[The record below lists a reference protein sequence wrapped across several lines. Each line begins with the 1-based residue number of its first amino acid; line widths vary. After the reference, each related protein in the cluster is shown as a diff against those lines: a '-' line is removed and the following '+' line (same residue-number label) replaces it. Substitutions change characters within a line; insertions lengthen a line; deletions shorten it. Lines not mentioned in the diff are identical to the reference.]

1 MADLRELAAASLK
14 AAEAEVDE
22 LWTASAVA

>member
-1 MADLRELAAASLK
+1 MADLRDLAAASLK

-22 LWTASAVA
+22 LWTSAAVA